1 MENLNRKSGSYPVL
15 LLTSLATIIG
25 AGSTLGTISEI
36 YKVGLIFVIPSLG
49 YVLGSFIFGK
59 FIALKFDERFKN
71 MISVGDIISYFYG
84 NNASTISAI
93 IGFLYC
99 TGIVG
104 IQITAFGHIFNS
116 LCGIDYN
123 ISVLIGG
130 IVTVFYSCI
139 GGIRSVVITDVI
151 QFSLLIVVF
160 PLLASIFMN
169 ESGGILHV
177 LEKVE
182 PSKLV
187 IFDRPD
193 IWVYIILFFALSLPM
208 HHLNPTLIQRYL
220 MAKSPFHIRRIM
232 YTYGFLKVSL
242 VIILAFISLST
253 LVIYPNLPPEKILN
267 ISIINLL
274 PTVLKG
280 LTLSGIFAV
289 IMSTADSNIN
299 SAGIL
304 LSHNFLFKLFPNYNE
319 LRLMKLTSFL
329 SGVIGVGIALLKL
342 NIIRSIMDLELIWG
356 LSIGIPIMIGVLK
369 IKILPQFFW
378 FCSLMTSLSMVLYY
392 LSGCTISMVTLS
404 STFLIFS
411 VVASYQYKQNKHVI
425 KKAFH
430 NLFLKF
436 KNKRQKNLHTKT
448 SSLFSKLLILL
459 DKKLDKNEANFR
471 VYGVFCCL
479 NYIVPC
485 FMWNYHKINNIN
497 TIITLRFVAGIICVF
512 LLLRDYWPQK
522 ILKYFSIYWYFALFL
537 TLPFFTTF
545 MAINNF
551 NSTFWFINISLSI
564 FLLSMLVD
572 WLSFVII
579 SLSGILGG
587 IFAYSFLIK
596 IPSHTLNFE
605 TIYNGFY
612 IIIFSTIIAFT
623 FGRKREGLADIK
635 FSTAANMAGIL
646 SHEIKASLAKL
657 AIITTNIKKNIGSN
671 LNKDNLEKFIPR
683 LDVTIKDAS
692 SLVDDILIKLKKET
706 NNVEL
711 EILSIRAEIQ
721 SILSDVNLT
730 DEEKAKIK
738 VENNN
743 DFRFLG
749 NRILFKHLIYN
760 LLKNS
765 LYYTQHKSDADILLS
780 IKSSSENNILL
791 FKDTGDGIDE
801 NDLDHIFISFYSKR
815 PNGTGFGLFFCK
827 QTMSLFGGG
836 ITCSSKNMNIQS
848 FVFRFL

>member
-1 MENLNRKSGSYPVL
+1 
-15 LLTSLATIIG
+15 
-25 AGSTLGTISEI
+25 
-36 YKVGLIFVIPSLG
+36 
-49 YVLGSFIFGK
+49 
-59 FIALKFDERFKN
+59 
-71 MISVGDIISYFYG
+71 
-84 NNASTISAI
+84 
-93 IGFLYC
+93 
-99 TGIVG
+99 
-104 IQITAFGHIFNS
+104 
-116 LCGIDYN
+116 
-123 ISVLIGG
+123 
-130 IVTVFYSCI
+130 
-139 GGIRSVVITDVI
+139 
-151 QFSLLIVVF
+151 
-160 PLLASIFMN
+160 MN

-182 PSKLV
+182 PSKLL

-193 IWVYIILFFALSLPM
+193 LWVYIILFFALSLPM

-242 VIILAFISLST
+242 VIILAFISLSA

-304 LSHNFLFKLFPNYNE
+304 LSHNFLFKLLPNVNE

-329 SGVIGVGIALLKL
+329 SGIIGIGIALLKL
-342 NIIRSIMDLELIWG
+342 NVIRSIMDLELIWG
-356 LSIGIPIMIGVLK
+356 LSIGIPIMIGVLR
-369 IKILPQFFW
+369 IKMFPRFFW
-378 FCSLMTSLSMVLYY
+378 FCSLMTVLSMLIYY

-404 STFLIFS
+404 ATFLIFLTLS
-411 VVASYQYKQNKHVI
+411 FYGYTQNKHVI
-425 KKAFH
+425 KNASYNF
-430 NLFLKF
+430 FLKL
-436 KNKRQKNLHTKT
+436 KNKRQKNIHRKT
-448 SSLFSKLLILL
+448 TSFFSNFLNLL
-459 DKKLDKNEANFR
+459 DQKLDKNEANFR

-485 FMWNYHKINNIN
+485 FMWDYQKVDNIH
-497 TIITLRFVAGIICVF
+497 TIISLRFIAGIICVL

-522 ILKYFSIYWYFALFL
+522 ALRYFSIYWYFSLFF

-545 MAINNF
+545 MAINNC

-572 WLSFVII
+572 WLSFVFI
-579 SLSGILGG
+579 SLSGILSG

-596 IPSHTLNFE
+596 IPPHTLNFE

-612 IIIFSTIIAFT
+612 IVIFSTIIAFT

-635 FSTAANMAGIL
+635 FSTATNMAGIL

-657 AIITTNIKKNIGSN
+657 SIITNNIKKNLGSN
-671 LNKDNLEKFIPR
+671 LNKDNLEKFIPK
-683 LDVTIKDAS
+683 LDLTIREAG

-706 NNVEL
+706 SNVEL
-711 EILSIRAEIQ
+711 EILSIRSELH
-721 SILSDVNLT
+721 SIFSDANLT

-738 VENNN
+738 MEDLD

-749 NRILFKHLIYN
+749 NKILFKHLICN

-765 LYYTQHKSDADILLS
+765 LYYTQHKSDANIILC
-780 IKSSSENNILL
+780 IKPSSKSNILL

-801 NDLDHIFISFYSKR
+801 NDLNHIFSSFYSKR
-815 PNGTGFGLFFCK
+815 QNGTGFGLFFCK
-827 QTMSLFGGG
+827 QTMNIFGGG
-836 ITCSSKNMNIQS
+836 ITCSSKKSEYTEFCLS
-848 FVFRFL
+848 FPLIRDVL